1 MAFIP
6 AENPKVSFVTV
17 VSRGLELKNIYKL
30 WNKIQSTNGLHIV
43 KYDFQIIIKFRRE
56 ANW

>member
-17 VSRGLELKNIYKL
+17 VSRGLEFKNICKL
-30 WNKIQSTNGLHIV
+30 WNKIQSTNGLRIV
-43 KYDFQIIIKFRRE
+43 KYDFQIII
-56 ANW
+56 